1 MDIFGNES
9 GVRVIACFCHPFG
22 ISLTR
27 TAMLIH
33 GHDLC
38 FSGDSIKEFFY
49 VVTDGC
55 TTIVRELLLIFQEHN
70 MVQGQIVD

>member
-1 MDIFGNES
+1 
-9 GVRVIACFCHPFG
+9 
-22 ISLTR
+22 
-27 TAMLIH
+27 MLIH

-55 TTIVRELLLIFQEHN
+55 TTVGRELLLIFQEHN